1 MAQNT
6 QTLQSNNISSSENNA
21 QEKITHLSN
30 DGQNLLKN
38 IEKQDSNLIMIKMEK
53 KLLHMLKV

>member
-1 MAQNT
+1 
-6 QTLQSNNISSSENNA
+6 ENNT

-38 IEKQDSNLIMIKMEK
+38 IEKLR
-53 KLLHMLKV
+53 LKPYND